1 MNTRCDICGCETDP
15 SDIQEYLL
23 SDKPKNVC
31 SFCRKR
37 IKEVEANPV
46 NKSEAA
52 RNLLFMDTKGHRS
65 EDTNILI
72 RKHFYELGIDIT
84 SVPHPYNQENIVPV
98 TAQVQAAPAQVNVD
112 MQTAELKKE
121 LEDLKKSFYRFRRRY
136 YISKILSFVI
146 PIVVLIIGLIIL
158 YKMGTIQTFVDYFN
172 MLEEY
177 ASA

>member
-15 SDIQEYLL
+15 SDIEEYLL
-23 SDKPKNVC
+23 SGKAKNVC

-37 IKEVEANPV
+37 IKEVEADPA

-52 RNLLFMDTKGHRS
+52 RNLLFMDTKGHRN

-72 RKHFYELGIDIT
+72 RKHFYELGIDISAAPQPELPVT
-84 SVPHPYNQENIVPV
+84 PVPV
-98 TAQVQAAPAQVNVD
+98 MAPAQAAPAPANTD

-121 LEDLKKSFYRFRRRY
+121 LEDLKNSFQRFRRRY
-136 YISKILSFVI
+136 YISKILGYVAPVI
-146 PIVVLIIGLIIL
+146 VLIIGLIIL
-158 YKMGTIQTFVDYFN
+158 HKMGTIQTFIDYFN
-172 MLEEY
+172 MLSEY

>member
-15 SDIQEYLL
+15 SDIEEYLL
-23 SDKPKNVC
+23 SGKAKNIC

-37 IKEVEANPV
+37 IKEVETDPT

-72 RKHFYELGIDIT
+72 RKHFYELGIDI
-84 SVPHPYNQENIVPV
+84 SAVSQPEIQVVPV
-98 TAQVQAAPAQVNVD
+98 PVAAPAQAAPAPATAD
-112 MQTAELKKE
+112 LQTAELQKE
-121 LEDLKKSFYRFRRRY
+121 LEDLKNSFNRFRRRY
-136 YISKILSFVI
+136 YISKILSLVA
-146 PIVVLIIGLIIL
+146 PIFVLIIGLIIL
-158 YKMGTIQTFVDYFN
+158 HKMGTIQTFIDYFN
-172 MLEEY
+172 MLSEY